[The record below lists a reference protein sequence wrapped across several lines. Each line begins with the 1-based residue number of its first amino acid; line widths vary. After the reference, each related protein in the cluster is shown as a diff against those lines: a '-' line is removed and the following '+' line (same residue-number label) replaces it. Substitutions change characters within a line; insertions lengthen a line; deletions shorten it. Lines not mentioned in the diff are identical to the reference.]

1 MKQSRKLTQNSESTK
16 DDTLL
21 RVKAELAAALHQ
33 KAVIEA
39 RENFYIFAKM
49 LAPLMLD
56 GNSYRDGRHIQ
67 AIAATLEDVETGE
80 LDRLMLMLP
89 PGSMKSVLL
98 MLFAAWSFG
107 RNPSWRVIWVSH
119 TADKAQDCSRRIRDL
134 IESTEYQE
142 IFPTIR
148 LRDDVRGVT
157 EWKLTT
163 GGSFLPK
170 GAGQS
175 LAGYRFNLG
184 VLDDPL
190 SEQTAKS
197 DTDREKINNWFYPGF
212 RSRKL
217 PDSRIILVN
226 TRWHVRDL
234 SGFLLDKAA
243 RNARVD
249 QWEVISIPAILDETS
264 AEYLMLKEGESYWPE
279 YITMDDLIKTRE
291 GSTRA
296 DWAALYLQSPTGDDG
311 NIFNKDD
318 FQDWDE
324 DDPPVC
330 DEIIQTLDTAFST
343 KSTADYSVIQTW
355 GIFYISLVD
364 DQGRE
369 YQEPN
374 VILLNQEKG
383 RWTYPELRRRTLE
396 EYRAFRPDRVIIE
409 AKASGQSLLQ
419 DMRANKIPV
428 APFQPDRDKVARAH
442 AVTGIIERGRV
453 WLPLKKK
460 YAAELLQECLEFP
473 KGAHD
478 DSVDAMVMALLYLRK
493 RYELTQ
499 EVVSVPESP
508 SYRPAVR
515 SYWSRAVS
523 A

>member
-1 MKQSRKLTQNSESTK
+1 MSETSESINEEK
-16 DDTLL
+16 LL
-21 RVKAELAAALHQ
+21 QVKAQLAEALHQ
-33 KAVIEA
+33 KALIEA
-39 RENFYIFAKM
+39 RDNFYIFAKM

-56 GNSYRDGRHIQ
+56 GNDYRDGRHIQ
-67 AIAATLEDVETGE
+67 AIAATLEDVEDNSV
-80 LDRLMLMLP
+80 DRLMLMLP

-98 MLFAAWSFG
+98 MLFVAWCLG
-107 RNPSWRVIWVSH
+107 RNPTWRIMWISH
-119 TADKAQDCSRRIRDL
+119 TGDKAQDCSRRIRDL
-134 IESTEYQE
+134 LRSPEYLE
-142 IFPTIR
+142 IFHEIR
-148 LRDDVRGVT
+148 IRDDVSGVT

-184 VLDDPL
+184 ILDDPL

-197 DTDREKINNWFYPGF
+197 DTDREKINNWYYPGF

-243 RNARVD
+243 RNSRVD
-249 QWEVISIPAILDETS
+249 QWEVISIPAILDAPA
-264 AEYLMLKEGESYWPE
+264 AEYLMLPEGASYWPE
-279 YITMDDLIKTRE
+279 YITMEDLIRTRE

-296 DWAALYLQSPTGDDG
+296 DWAALYLQSPTGDEG
-311 NIFNKDD
+311 NIFAKDD
-318 FQDWDE
+318 FQDWE
-324 DDPPVC
+324 DDEPPVC

-355 GIFYISLVD
+355 GIFYLTLTD
-364 DQGRE
+364 DKGRD

-374 VILLNQEKG
+374 AILLNMERG
-383 RWTYPELRRRTLE
+383 RWSYPELRRRTLE
-396 EYRAFRPDRVIIE
+396 EYRAFRPDRIIIE
-409 AKASGQSLLQ
+409 SKASGQSLLQ
-419 DMRANKIPV
+419 DMRANKLPV
-428 APFQPDRDKVARAH
+428 FPFQPDRDKVARAH
-442 AVTGIIERGRV
+442 AITGIIERGRV

-460 YAAELLQECLEFP
+460 YAAELLQEALEFP

-499 EVVSVPESP
+499 ETISRPEDT
-508 SYRPAVR
+508 YRAPVR
-515 SYWSRAVS
+515 SYWSRAVK
-523 A
+523 AA